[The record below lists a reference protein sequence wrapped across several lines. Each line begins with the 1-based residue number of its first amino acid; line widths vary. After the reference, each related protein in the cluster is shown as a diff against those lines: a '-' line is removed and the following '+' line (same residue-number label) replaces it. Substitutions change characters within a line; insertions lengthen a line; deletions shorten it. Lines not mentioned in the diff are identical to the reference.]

1 MLEKTLEIPYNC
13 KIKPVNPKGNQLWIF
28 NGRTDAEAEAPILW
42 PPDVKS
48 QPHLKR
54 PWCWE
59 RLKAGGEGHNR
70 GWDGW
75 MSPTQ
80 WTWVWA
86 SSGRWWRTGKPGL
99 LQSMGLQGVGHN
111 WATEQQQHYPLITAD
126 IGLCGMLGNIFLKL
140 YLIWIFFKRLKRN
153 VTFLHLSV
161 LGKVNNCYL
170 CFWSFHRN
178 FSKQTSPHKVGPAL
192 YCEE

>member
-1 MLEKTLEIPYNC
+1 M
-13 KIKPVNPKGNQLWIF
+13 KPVNPKENQSLIF
-28 NGRTDAEAEAPILW
+28 IGRTDAEGEAPILW
-42 PPDVKS
+42 SPNEKSWLIWKDPD
-48 QPHLKR
+48 
-54 PWCWE
+54 
-59 RLKAGGEGHNR
+59 AGKDWRQIEEGDR

-75 MSPTQ
+75 MASPTQ
-80 WTWVWA
+80 WTWGWA
-86 SSGRWWRTGKPGL
+86 SSERWWRTGKPGL
-99 LQSMGLQGVGHN
+99 LQSMGLQRVGHN

-126 IGLCGMLGNIFLKL
+126 IGPCAMLGNIFLKL
-140 YLIWIFFKRLKRN
+140 YLIWILKKRLKRN

-161 LGKVNNCYL
+161 LGKVNYCYL